1 MTKDEEEREKARVSH
16 LSPDEKDAE
25 LRKLNREIA
34 RLETLKGIN
43 TGELYTWTG
52 RYKAL
57 VRSFVVTTKKARR
70 EEITVEFPPSCSLR
84 FFFSQRALTINGSSC
99 MIFVFV

>member
-1 MTKDEEEREKARVSH
+1 MTKEEEEQEKARVSH

-57 VRSFVVTTKKARR
+57 VRVRSNGHINNKKLVVKK
-70 EEITVEFPPSCSLR
+70 
-84 FFFSQRALTINGSSC
+84 
-99 MIFVFV
+99 